1 MSRPRST
8 NRLRVSTVCRAA
20 LLTVAAGMVWV
31 FALAFVGSIV
41 VEFFHKPQTEY
52 EQHQF
57 LFRKDGLPVWKTKSV
72 RYGEYDKTEYHDLD
86 GKPIEMVEKEES
98 HRAVVFADSRIWK
111 RPRRATWRSDVV
123 WVNSRGNEACYFEDL
138 GARGQFTLFELPS
151 KQHVGWIGQQG
162 FSKTPLSEAQQ
173 FPIQSGT
180 ERAGLIGI
188 GNDGVRSLGWI
199 SSNYYQM
206 TDQRTGKVLIEPGG
220 RRVHWIDLR
229 DRTSRLVWDG
239 EPVWAA
245 SFEGSDDT
253 QTKQMRVVL
262 RTEDALHVIPL
273 GAAALP
279 GDLPAASAVPL
290 TGTPTVLETLRLPES
305 VRRSASLQWER
316 TSEGPLFVESH
327 LTNGWKLTW
336 ATPEG
341 TVLRE
346 RIVRHREIS
355 PGGEEQ
361 GAWLWPLIQVPAFG
375 DFLMWAMTHPEDSE
389 SSSVDYRRVRQ
400 LGLELAPA
408 LPGVELKKIA
418 LPVAAL
424 HVSVVLWCWLAVRRL
439 RRFGGSIGEQLFWGG
454 WMLAFGVPGYL
465 AFRVHRT
472 WPAVAIGERG
482 GVSPPV
488 VSGVTNSASV
498 SGRIHRGADAA
509 PLAKRP
515 RGISVGL
522 SHAVHSVEDRGMSIL
537 ARIGLSPGHA
547 ALVLKELRST
557 AIIGAAA
564 CGAYLLVVGKLTDLT
579 GFGWMHS
586 FVRVNG
592 TPIPFLDDAFKQP
605 FSVVSL
611 LLAVCLAVWQTAS
624 ESRGAWLF
632 LLYRPV
638 SRRAIV
644 LSKLVV
650 GLSVVLICSA
660 LPIIAYGAWA
670 ARPGTHPSPFE
681 WSMTH
686 ETWRLWWSMS
696 PLYLGTLLTMLRP
709 ARWFGT
715 RLLPCVA
722 GFGWMAYREP
732 FGAWLWPMWQEFA
745 VVALIDVVFAAC
757 LLLIVRER
765 EYP

>member
-31 FALAFVGSIV
+31 FALVFVVSIIA
-41 VEFFHKPQTEY
+41 EFFQQPQTEY
-52 EQHQF
+52 VQHQF
-57 LFRKDGLPVWKTKSV
+57 LFRRDGLPVWKTRSV
-72 RYGEYDKTEYHDLD
+72 HHGEYDKTEYHDL
-86 GKPIEMVEKEES
+86 GGQPIEMVEKEES
-98 HRAVVFADSRIWK
+98 HRAVVFVDSRIWK
-111 RPRRATWRSDVV
+111 RPRRATWRTDVV
-123 WVNSRGNEACYFEDL
+123 KLNSRGNEAYFEDL
-138 GARGQFTLFELPS
+138 GTRGQFTLFEELPR
-151 KQHVGWIGQQG
+151 KQQVGWIGQQG
-162 FSKTPLSEAQQ
+162 FSKSPLSEAQH
-173 FPIQSGT
+173 FPIQSGA

-188 GNDGVRSLGWI
+188 GDKGVMSLGWI
-199 SSNYYQM
+199 TPNYYQRI
-206 TDQRTGKVLIEPGG
+206 DQRTDKLLIEPGG

-229 DRTSRLVWDG
+229 DRSSRVVWDG

-245 SFEGSDDT
+245 SFEGPDDT

-262 RTEDALHVIPL
+262 RTEDSLHVISL
-273 GAAALP
+273 GVAS
-279 GDLPAASAVPL
+279 LPAASAVPL
-290 TGTPTVLETLRLPES
+290 TGTPTVVETLRLPES
-305 VRRSASLQWER
+305 VRRAALLQWER
-316 TSEGPLFVESH
+316 TSEGPLFVEPLFSD
-327 LTNGWKLTW
+327 GWKLTW

-341 TVLRE
+341 IVLRE
-346 RIVRHREIS
+346 RIVRHRDIS

-361 GAWLWPLIQVPAFG
+361 GVWLTPLIQIPVFG
-375 DFLMWAMTHPEDSE
+375 DLMMWAMTHPEDSE
-389 SSSVDYRRVRQ
+389 SSSVDHRRARQ
-400 LGLELAPA
+400 LGLELARVS
-408 LPGVELKKIA
+408 PGVELNKIA
-418 LPVAAL
+418 LPVLAL
-424 HVSVVLWCWLAVRRL
+424 HVSVALWCWLAVRRL
-439 RRFGGSIGEQLFWGG
+439 RRFGGSIGEQLFWRA

-472 WPAVAIGERG
+472 WWPVDDRRIELSAVPRPLGSGHDATGAATPQARPLPNGRGTVLGRAIDVAEERG
-482 GVSPPV
+482 L
-488 VSGVTNSASV
+488 T
-498 SGRIHRGADAA
+498 
-509 PLAKRP
+509 LF
-515 RGISVGL
+515 
-522 SHAVHSVEDRGMSIL
+522 
-537 ARIGLSPGHA
+537 ARVGLSPGHA
-547 ALVLKELRST
+547 SLVIKELRST

-579 GFGWMHS
+579 GFGWMQN

-650 GLSVVLICSA
+650 GLSIVLICSA

-722 GFGWMAYREP
+722 GFGWMVYREP
-732 FGAWLWPMWQEFA
+732 LGAWLWPMWQEFA
-745 VVALIDVVFAAC
+745 IVALIDVVFAAC